1 MPQARRRARGDAAR
15 WQGDG
20 SGMAFFVGGFVDH
33 LLSEQRLCEAKT
45 FEFAA
50 LGEATLKG
58 FSEPI
63 ALFEVRPA

>member
-1 MPQARRRARGDAAR
+1 
-15 WQGDG
+15 
-20 SGMAFFVGGFVDH
+20 MAFFVDGFVDH
-33 LLSEQRLCEAKT
+33 LLSEQRLCEGKT